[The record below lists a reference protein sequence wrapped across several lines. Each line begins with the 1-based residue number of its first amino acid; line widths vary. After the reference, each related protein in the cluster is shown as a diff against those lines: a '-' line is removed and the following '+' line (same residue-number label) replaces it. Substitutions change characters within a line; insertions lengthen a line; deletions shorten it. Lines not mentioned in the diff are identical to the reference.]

1 MKCKDF
7 QNGPRII
14 AIKNSQSQIFRT
26 IYIGGQQY
34 VWGHKLVGAR
44 KFYFKIY
51 GAVKKRS
58 QLESF
63 LFSIFFFF
71 LTHNTVIG
79 DLIYLPGNS
88 FFQAWDWPVMLMC
101 KHNNFVACL
110 NVN

>member
-1 MKCKDF
+1 MYCKLTYCARHTF
-7 QNGPRII
+7 FVFNLTSYII

-44 KFYFKIY
+44 KNYFKIY

-63 LFSIFFFF
+63 LFSIF
-71 LTHNTVIG
+71 LMEVTVNRLLYFHI
-79 DLIYLPGNS
+79 
-88 FFQAWDWPVMLMC
+88 
-101 KHNNFVACL
+101 CL
-110 NVN
+110 NTCAYTW